1 MNEHYPFT
9 NPPLPYPYEA
19 MEPYIDTLTMH
30 LHHDRHLQTYVD
42 NLNRILKD
50 YPAYHQLSLEE
61 LLMYQKS
68 LPPEIQTGV
77 RNNAGGVYNHIM
89 YFSCLKNPG
98 MEEPPHPLNQMIA
111 KYFKD
116 YSGFQTEFTNAALS
130 VFGSG
135 YVWLVADAFGRLLIL
150 TSANQDCP
158 LSENL
163 FPLLNLDVWEH
174 AYYLKHYNERAAYI
188 SDWFHIVNWD
198 QAAANYQMLF
208 P

>member
-68 LPPEIQTGV
+68 LPRKSRPESG
-77 RNNAGGVYNHIM
+77 IM
-89 YFSCLKNPG
+89 PGAFTITSC
-98 MEEPPHPLNQMIA
+98 I
-111 KYFKD
+111 
-116 YSGFQTEFTNAALS
+116 
-130 VFGSG
+130 
-135 YVWLVADAFGRLLIL
+135 
-150 TSANQDCP
+150 
-158 LSENL
+158 
-163 FPLLNLDVWEH
+163 FPV
-174 AYYLKHYNERAAYI
+174 
-188 SDWFHIVNWD
+188 
-198 QAAANYQMLF
+198 
-208 P
+208 

>member
-1 MNEHYPFT
+1 
-9 NPPLPYPYEA
+9 
-19 MEPYIDTLTMH
+19 
-30 LHHDRHLQTYVD
+30 
-42 NLNRILKD
+42 
-50 YPAYHQLSLEE
+50 
-61 LLMYQKS
+61 
-68 LPPEIQTGV
+68 
-77 RNNAGGVYNHIM
+77 
-89 YFSCLKNPG
+89 

-135 YVWLVADAFGRLLIL
+135 YAWLVADAFGRLLIL

-174 AYYLKHYNERAAYI
+174 AYYIDYRNERPGYLEHFWAL
-188 SDWFHIVNWD
+188 VNWEFVAKNL
-198 QAAANYQMLF
+198 AA
-208 P
+208 

>member
-111 KYFKD
+111 KCFKD
-116 YSGFQTEFTNAALS
+116 YSGFRLNSQLPHFLYS
-130 VFGSG
+130 VRAMHGL
-135 YVWLVADAFGRLLIL
+135 WPML
-150 TSANQDCP
+150 
-158 LSENL
+158 
-163 FPLLNLDVWEH
+163 LDVC
-174 AYYLKHYNERAAYI
+174 
-188 SDWFHIVNWD
+188 
-198 QAAANYQMLF
+198 
-208 P
+208 

>member
-111 KYFKD
+111 KCFKD

-135 YVWLVADAFGRLLIL
+135 YAWLVADAFGRLLIL

-174 AYYLKHYNERAAYI
+174 AYYLIHYNERAAYI
-188 SDWFHIVNWD
+188 SDWFHIVNWE

>member
-68 LPPEIQTGV
+68 LPPEIQTGI

-98 MEEPPHPLNQMIA
+98 MEEPPRTVLRQRIC
-111 KYFKD
+111 FR
-116 YSGFQTEFTNAALS
+116 S
-130 VFGSG
+130 
-135 YVWLVADAFGRLLIL
+135 
-150 TSANQDCP
+150 
-158 LSENL
+158 
-163 FPLLNLDVWEH
+163 
-174 AYYLKHYNERAAYI
+174 
-188 SDWFHIVNWD
+188 
-198 QAAANYQMLF
+198 
-208 P
+208 